1 MAKKIKKTTRNAT
14 KGRKFSARHVIKRR
28 GHTESFDE
36 RKIYASVYEACH
48 AVQLSTSQAEKIA
61 ASVSLN
67 VKKWAEKKEHVNAH
81 EIHREV
87 VKALRKHHADVAFMY
102 EHHRNLC

>member
-1 MAKKIKKTTRNAT
+1 MAT
-14 KGRKFSARHVIKRR
+14 KNLKTKPKTIGRKFSSKKIVKRH
-28 GHTESFDE
+28 GHAETFDE

-48 AVQLSTSQAEKIA
+48 AAQLSTSRAETIA

-67 VKKWAEKKEHVNAH
+67 VKKWAEKKTQVNSN

-87 VKALRKHHADVAFMY
+87 VKALRKHHADVAFLY
-102 EHHRNLC
+102 EHHKNIC

>member
-1 MAKKIKKTTRNAT
+1 MAAKNQKTKTTN
-14 KGRKFSARHVIKRR
+14 RKFSSRKVVKRH
-28 GHTESFDE
+28 GHAERFDE

-48 AVQLSTSQAEKIA
+48 AAQLSTSHAEKIA

-67 VKKWAEKKEHVNAH
+67 VKKRMEKKTQVNSH

-87 VKALRKHHADVAFMY
+87 VKTLKKNHEDAAYLY
-102 EHHRNLC
+102 EHHRNIC

>member
-1 MAKKIKKTTRNAT
+1 M
-14 KGRKFSARHVIKRR
+14 GRKFSARHVVKRR
-28 GHTESFDE
+28 GHVESFDE

-67 VKKWAEKKEHVNAH
+67 VKKWIEKKEKTNSH

-102 EHHRNLC
+102 DTHKVLC